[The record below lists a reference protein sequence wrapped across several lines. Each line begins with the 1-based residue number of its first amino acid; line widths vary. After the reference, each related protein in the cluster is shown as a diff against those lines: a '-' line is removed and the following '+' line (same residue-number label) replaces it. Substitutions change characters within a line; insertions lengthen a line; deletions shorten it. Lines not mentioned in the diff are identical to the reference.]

1 MLGLTLHVDEP
12 IARRKKIRDQHVA
25 SVGRISEIAAVV
37 CGLKCT
43 THQITASP
51 DMSRPGQNA
60 VSKIRKGPGLETRQT
75 AFFDQ
80 IEAESAETVCR
91 LIVAEAGASD
101 HAEVLISS
109 ARGVAGAALE
119 AEIGRSAGD

>member
-1 MLGLTLHVDEP
+1 MLGLTVHVDEP

-25 SVGRISEIAAVV
+25 GVGRISEIAAVV

-60 VSKIRKGPGLETRQT
+60 ISKLREGPGLETRQT

-80 IEAESAETVCR
+80 IVAEPAETVSR
-91 LIVAEAGASD
+91 LIVAEAGPRD
-101 HAEVLISS
+101 HAKVHIGS
-109 ARGVAGAALE
+109 ARDVAGAALE
-119 AEIGRSAGD
+119 AEDWPLGR